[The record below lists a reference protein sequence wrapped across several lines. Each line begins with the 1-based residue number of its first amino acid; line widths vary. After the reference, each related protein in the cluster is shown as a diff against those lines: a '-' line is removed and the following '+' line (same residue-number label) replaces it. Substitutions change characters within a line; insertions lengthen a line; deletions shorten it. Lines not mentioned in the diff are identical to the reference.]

1 MSHYEVTPEAGTYTL
16 ADLETKLKLVN
27 WEWSR
32 EEEGTDAFDAGQEK
46 MNDALK
52 VYSSLRFDVLGPA
65 PEPGKVDRTALDRI
79 NNVWDKYATTQYK
92 VPKPNDL

>member
-1 MSHYEVTPEAGTYTL
+1 
-16 ADLETKLKLVN
+16 
-27 WEWSR
+27 
-32 EEEGTDAFDAGQEK
+32 

-79 NNVWDKYATTQYK
+79 NNVWDKYATSQYK
-92 VPKPNDL
+92 VPRPNDL